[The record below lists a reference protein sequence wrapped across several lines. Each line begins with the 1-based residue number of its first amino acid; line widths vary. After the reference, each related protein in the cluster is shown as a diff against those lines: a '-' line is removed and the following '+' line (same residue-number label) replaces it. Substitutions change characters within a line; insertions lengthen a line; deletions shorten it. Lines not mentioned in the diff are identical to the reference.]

1 MADITASTQETLQQ
15 WSEREQLAEQM
26 VPLIGSLYRN
36 NNVVTSIY
44 GRSLVHTSVV
54 EILKAHRFARQVDEA
69 ILPVEDSFAILQA
82 MAELNLGAGAVDLA
96 RMVNK
101 FRENGGDVKEFVRN
115 ELADI
120 VDKNG
125 EGLGESTD
133 VVLYGFG
140 RIGRLLARILLDGA
154 GGGTKLRLRAIVVR
168 RNSADDIHKRAS
180 MLRRDSVHG
189 AFNGT
194 IEVDDEANTI
204 TANGT
209 QIQVIYASNPAEI
222 DYTEYGINN
231 AIVIDNTGVWR
242 DEEGLGQHL
251 QAKGTSKVILTAPG
265 KGNLKN
271 IVYGVNS
278 EDITPE
284 DTILSAASC
293 TTNAITPVLKVIN
306 DEYGIHHGHVETV
319 HAYTNDQNLIDN
331 FHKGSRRGRAAALN
345 MVLTET
351 GAATAVAKAL
361 PELSGKLSGNAIR
374 VPTPNVSMAILNLQ
388 LDGKTSKEEINT
400 RLRQESLTGDLSK
413 QIDYIYSHDAV
424 STDFVGSDRAG
435 VVDGLATIVNEGSNG
450 GSNLILYVWYDNE
463 FGYSTQVVRAV
474 EKMAGE
480 NVPVFPKSQV
490 AASAKA

>member
-1 MADITASTQETLQQ
+1 
-15 WSEREQLAEQM
+15 M
-26 VPLIGSLYRN
+26 V
-36 NNVVTSIY
+36 
-44 GRSLVHTSVV
+44 RS
-54 EILKAHRFARQVDEA
+54 K
-69 ILPVEDSFAILQA
+69 
-82 MAELNLGAGAVDLA
+82 
-96 RMVNK
+96 
-101 FRENGGDVKEFVRN
+101 GD
-115 ELADI
+115 
-120 VDKNG
+120 
-125 EGLGESTD
+125 
-133 VVLYGFG
+133 
-140 RIGRLLARILLDGA
+140 
-154 GGGTKLRLRAIVVR
+154 
-168 RNSADDIHKRAS
+168 DDIFKRAS

-189 AFNGT
+189 PFNGT
-194 IEVDDEANTI
+194 IEIDADASTI

-209 QIQVIYASNPAEI
+209 QIQMINASDPSAI

-251 QAKGTSKVILTAPG
+251 EAKGVSKVILTAPG
-265 KGNLKN
+265 KGDLKN
-271 IVYGVNS
+271 IVYGVNTD
-278 EDITPE
+278 DITE
-284 DTILSAASC
+284 DDKIISAASC
-293 TTNAITPVLKVIN
+293 TTNAITPVLKVLN

-388 LDGKTSKEEINT
+388 LNGETSKDEINA
-400 RLRQESLTGDLSK
+400 RLRQESLTGPLSK

-435 VVDGLATIVNEGSNG
+435 VVDGLATIVNGGSNG

-480 NVPVFPKSQV
+480 NLPVFPKAQV
-490 AASAKA
+490 AAKA

>member
-1 MADITASTQETLQQ
+1 VADITASTQQTLQE

-44 GRSLVHTSVV
+44 GRSLVHQSVV
-54 EILKAHRFARQVDEA
+54 DILKAHRFARQVDES
-69 ILPVEDSFAILQA
+69 ILPVEDSYAILQA
-82 MAELNLGAGAVDLA
+82 MSELNLGAGAVDLA
-96 RMVNK
+96 RLVNR
-101 FRENGGDVKEFVRN
+101 FRKNGGDVKEFVQT

-125 EGLGESTD
+125 EGLGETTD

-140 RIGRLLARILLDGA
+140 RIGRLLARNLLDYA

-168 RNSADDIHKRAS
+168 PKTSDDIFKRAS

-189 AFNGT
+189 PFNGT
-194 IEVDDEANTI
+194 IEVDDEAQTI

-209 QIQVIYASNPAEI
+209 KIQMIHASDPASI
-222 DYTEYGINN
+222 DYTKYGIKD

-242 DEEGLGQHL
+242 DEDGLGQHL

-271 IVYGVNS
+271 IVYGVNTD
-278 EDITPE
+278 DITE
-284 DTILSAASC
+284 DDKIISAASC

-306 DEYGIHHGHVETV
+306 DEYGIDHGHVETV

-388 LDGKTSKEEINT
+388 LDSQTSKEDINA
-400 RLRQESLTGDLSK
+400 RLRQESLVGPLSK

-435 VVDGLATIVNEGSNG
+435 IVDGLATIVNEGSNG

-463 FGYSTQVVRAV
+463 NGYSTQVVRAV

-480 NVPVFPKSQV
+480 NLPVFPKVEV
-490 AASAKA
+490 AAEAKA

>member
-1 MADITASTQETLQQ
+1 MADITASTQQTLQE

-44 GRSLVHTSVV
+44 GRSLVHQSVV
-54 EILKAHRFARQVDEA
+54 DILKAHRFARQVDES
-69 ILPVEDSFAILQA
+69 ILPVEDSYAILQA
-82 MAELNLGAGAVDLA
+82 MSELNLGAGAVDLA
-96 RMVNK
+96 RLVNR
-101 FRENGGDVKEFVRN
+101 FRKNGGDVKEFVKS
-115 ELADI
+115 ELANI

-125 EGLGESTD
+125 EGLGETTD

-140 RIGRLLARILLDGA
+140 RIGRLLARNLLDYA

-168 RNSADDIHKRAS
+168 PKTSDDIFKRAS

-189 AFNGT
+189 PFNGT
-194 IEVDDEANTI
+194 IEVDDEAQTI

-209 QIQVIYASNPAEI
+209 KIQMIHASDPASI
-222 DYTEYGINN
+222 DYTKYGIKD

-242 DEEGLGQHL
+242 DEDGLGQHL

-271 IVYGVNS
+271 IVYGVNTD
-278 EDITPE
+278 DITE
-284 DTILSAASC
+284 DDKIISAASC

-306 DEYGIHHGHVETV
+306 DEYGIDHGHVETV

-388 LDGKTSKEEINT
+388 LDSQTSKEDINA
-400 RLRQESLTGDLSK
+400 RLRQESLVGPLSK

-435 VVDGLATIVNEGSNG
+435 IVDGLATIVNEGSNG

-463 FGYSTQVVRAV
+463 NGYSTQVVRAV

-480 NVPVFPKSQV
+480 NLPVFPKAEV
-490 AASAKA
+490 AAEAKA

>member
-36 NNVVTSIY
+36 NNIVTSIY
-44 GRSLVHTSVV
+44 GRSLVHQSVV
-54 EILKAHRFARQVDEA
+54 DILKAHRFARQVDES
-69 ILPVEDSFAILQA
+69 ILPVEDSFAIVQA
-82 MAELNLGAGAVDLA
+82 MSELNLGAGSVDLA
-96 RMVNK
+96 RMVKK
-101 FRENGGDVKEFVRN
+101 FRENGGDAQDFVRT

-125 EGLGESTD
+125 AGLGDSTD

-140 RIGRLLARILLDGA
+140 RIGRLLARILLDHA

-168 RNSADDIHKRAS
+168 RNSDDDIIKRAS

-194 IEVDDEANTI
+194 IQVDEEANTI

-209 QIQVIYASNPAEI
+209 KIQVIYASDPASI
-222 DYTEYGINN
+222 DYTEYGIDN
-231 AIVIDNTGVWR
+231 AIVVDNTGVWR

-251 QAKGTSKVILTAPG
+251 KAKGTSKVILTAPG

-271 IVYGVNS
+271 IVYGVNTD
-278 EDITPE
+278 DITPE

-345 MVLTET
+345 MVITET

-388 LDGKTSKEEINT
+388 LDGETSKDEINA
-400 RLRQESLTGDLSK
+400 RLRQESLTGSLSK

-435 VVDGLATIVNEGSNG
+435 VVDGLATIVNDGSNG

-463 FGYSTQVVRAV
+463 YGYSCQVVRAV
-474 EKMAGE
+474 EEMAGE
-480 NVPVFPKSQV
+480 SIPVFPK
-490 AASAKA
+490 AN

>member
-1 MADITASTQETLQQ
+1 
-15 WSEREQLAEQM
+15 
-26 VPLIGSLYRN
+26 
-36 NNVVTSIY
+36 
-44 GRSLVHTSVV
+44 
-54 EILKAHRFARQVDEA
+54 
-69 ILPVEDSFAILQA
+69 
-82 MAELNLGAGAVDLA
+82 
-96 RMVNK
+96 
-101 FRENGGDVKEFVRN
+101 
-115 ELADI
+115 
-120 VDKNG
+120 
-125 EGLGESTD
+125 
-133 VVLYGFG
+133 
-140 RIGRLLARILLDGA
+140 
-154 GGGTKLRLRAIVVR
+154 
-168 RNSADDIHKRAS
+168 

-194 IEVDDEANTI
+194 IQVDDEANTI

-209 QIQVIYASNPAEI
+209 KIQVIYASNPAEI
-222 DYTEYGINN
+222 DYTEYGIND

-271 IVYGVNS
+271 IVYGVNTD
-278 EDITPE
+278 DITAE

-388 LDGKTSKEEINT
+388 LEGETSKDEINA

-490 AASAKA
+490 TASAKA

>member
-1 MADITASTQETLQQ
+1 VADITASTQQTLQE

-44 GRSLVHTSVV
+44 GRSLVHQSVV
-54 EILKAHRFARQVDEA
+54 DILKAHRFARQVDES
-69 ILPVEDSFAILQA
+69 ILPVEDSYAILQA
-82 MAELNLGAGAVDLA
+82 MSELNLGAGAVDLA
-96 RMVNK
+96 RLVNR
-101 FRENGGDVKEFVRN
+101 FRKNGGDVKEFVKS
-115 ELADI
+115 ELANI

-125 EGLGESTD
+125 EGLGETTD

-140 RIGRLLARILLDGA
+140 RIGRLLARNLLDYA

-168 RNSADDIHKRAS
+168 PKTSDDIFKRAS

-189 AFNGT
+189 PFNGT
-194 IEVDDEANTI
+194 IEVDDEAQTI

-209 QIQVIYASNPAEI
+209 KIQMIHASDPASI
-222 DYTEYGINN
+222 DYTKYGIKD

-242 DEEGLGQHL
+242 DEDGLGQHL

-271 IVYGVNS
+271 IVYGVNTD
-278 EDITPE
+278 DITE
-284 DTILSAASC
+284 DDKIISAASC

-306 DEYGIHHGHVETV
+306 DEYGIDHGHVETV

-388 LDGKTSKEEINT
+388 LDSQTSKEDINA
-400 RLRQESLTGDLSK
+400 RLRQESLVGPLSK

-435 VVDGLATIVNEGSNG
+435 IVDGLATIVNEGSNG

-463 FGYSTQVVRAV
+463 NGYSTQVVRAV

-480 NVPVFPKSQV
+480 NLPVFPKAEV
-490 AASAKA
+490 AAEAKA

>member
-1 MADITASTQETLQQ
+1 
-15 WSEREQLAEQM
+15 M

-44 GRSLVHTSVV
+44 GRSLVHQSVV
-54 EILKAHRFARQVDEA
+54 DILKAHRFARQVDES
-69 ILPVEDSFAILQA
+69 ILPVEESHAILQA
-82 MAELNLGAGAVDLA
+82 MTELNLGAGSVDLA

-101 FRENGGDVKEFVRN
+101 FRENGGDVKEFVKT

-125 EGLGESTD
+125 VWLGETTD
-133 VVLYGFG
+133 VILYGFG
-140 RIGRLLARILLDGA
+140 RIGRLLARILLDCA
-154 GGGTKLRLRAIVVR
+154 RCGTKLRLRAIVLR
-168 RNSADDIHKRAS
+168 PKTDDDIFKRAS
-180 MLRRDSVHG
+180 LLRRDSVHG
-189 AFNGT
+189 PFNGT
-194 IEVDDEANTI
+194 IKMDTEAITI

-209 QIQVIYASNPAEI
+209 KIQVMYASDPASI

-231 AIVIDNTGVWR
+231 AIVVDNTGVWR
-242 DEEGLGQHL
+242 DEKGLGQHL
-251 QAKGTSKVILTAPG
+251 EAKGTSKVILTAPG
-265 KGNLKN
+265 KGDLKN
-271 IVYGVNS
+271 IVFGVNS
-278 EDITPE
+278 DDITE
-284 DTILSAASC
+284 DDTIISAASC

-345 MVLTET
+345 MVITET

-388 LDGKTSKEEINT
+388 LDGETSKDEINA
-400 RLRQESLTGDLSK
+400 RLRQESLTGSLSK

-424 STDFVGSDRAG
+424 STDFVGTDRAG
-435 VVDGLATIVNEGSNG
+435 VVDGLATIVNDGSNG

-463 FGYSTQVVRAV
+463 YGYSCQVVRAV
-474 EKMAGE
+474 EEMAGE
-480 NVPVFPKSQV
+480 SIPVFPK
-490 AASAKA
+490 AN